1 MDKKSNYTIALE
13 ILAGKWGNGA
23 ARRQAVSKAG
33 YDFDAIQSIVNSLVA
48 DGYLKNAPAAAEPAN
63 PHVVDGKTPV
73 VVDFDTAKNSGIE
86 INIII

>member
-1 MDKKSNYTIALE
+1 MEKKSNYTIALE

-23 ARRQAVSKAG
+23 ARRHAVSAAG

-48 DGYLKNAPAAAEPAN
+48 DGYLKNAPAAEPAN
-63 PHVVDGKTPV
+63 HHVVDGKTPV

-86 INIII
+86 INIIV